1 MAHGTRTPALKAA
14 GLALLLVSS
23 AVWANG
29 QVTSQKA
36 RAAAATQASLAHA
49 QQKLQQQQAQVKQ
62 LQDSVAKQESGS
74 KQASERL
81 QQQDQ
86 AIAKMQQ
93 ELQALQA
100 KQAAGHP

>member
-23 AVWANG
+23 AVWADG

-49 QQKLQQQQAQVKQ
+49 QQNLQ
-62 LQDSVAKQESGS
+62 
-74 KQASERL
+74 